1 MSNGGNRAA
10 TLDEMTAGVPTK
22 GATKMVSSTRTSLNR
37 PGEKLS
43 PSGTLNGMGWA
54 LWGLSAISTAYAI
67 SSVVAVLLGRL
78 LPLVNINLGV
88 LSTPVTAA
96 ISLALAYFVQL
107 RITALERPMFE
118 GHVSPTGI
126 VSFAVDVTFNIAGA
140 FILAPFLNEVFHT
153 SAPPLVVAIIAGLA
167 LTIFPELLMTLALY
181 ERKKG
186 Y

>member
-1 MSNGGNRAA
+1 
-10 TLDEMTAGVPTK
+10 
-22 GATKMVSSTRTSLNR
+22 MVSGTRTSLNR

-54 LWGLSAISTAYAI
+54 LWGLSTISTAYAV
-67 SSVVAVLLGRL
+67 SALVAVLLGRL
-78 LPLVNINLGV
+78 LPLVGLDLGV
-88 LSTPVTAA
+88 MNVPVTAA

-118 GHVSPTGI
+118 GHVSPTG
-126 VSFAVDVTFNIAGA
+126 VVAALLDVVLNIRGA
-140 FILAPFLNEVFHT
+140 YVLAPFLNEVFHT
-153 SAPPLVVAIIAGLA
+153 AAPSWVVASIAGL
-167 LTIFPELLMTLALY
+167 LGTVLPELLMTLALY